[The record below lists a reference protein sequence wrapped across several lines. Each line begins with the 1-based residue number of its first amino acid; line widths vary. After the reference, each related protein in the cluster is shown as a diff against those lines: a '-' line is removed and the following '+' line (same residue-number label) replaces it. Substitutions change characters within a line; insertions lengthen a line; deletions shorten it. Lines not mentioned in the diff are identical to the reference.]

1 MKSNSR
7 LALTF
12 VLLLGLVLATA
23 ALSAQTKTTT
33 PTTPPAPQQ
42 SDMTKGKTAEL
53 LDLNSATVDQLKAL
67 PGIGDA
73 YSKAIVKGRPY
84 KAKTDLVKKKILPQ
98 ATYDKIASLVIAKQP
113 AK

>member
-1 MKSNSR
+1 MKTKSP

-12 VLLLGLVLATA
+12 VLLLGLVLAA
-23 ALSAQTKTTT
+23 ATFAQTKTTT
-33 PTTPPAPQQ
+33 PPAAPATPQT
-42 SDMTKGKTAEL
+42 DMAKAKTAEL
-53 LDLNSATVDQLKAL
+53 LDINSASVDQLKAL

-98 ATYDKIASLVIAKQP
+98 ATYDKIASLIIAKQP
-113 AK
+113 SK